1 VNKSHI
7 ISSKPRVLSPLD
19 AELDRLLDL
28 RLRGF
33 LTLPEYVRDR
43 NAVLERKGREARV

>member
-1 VNKSHI
+1 MKRPVI
-7 ISSKPRVLSPLD
+7 ITSSPRNPSPID

-33 LTLPEYVRDR
+33 LTLSQYIADR
-43 NAVLERKGREARV
+43 NAVLERKGREARA

>member
-1 VNKSHI
+1 MKRPVI
-7 ISSKPRVLSPLD
+7 LSSKPRALSPLD

-33 LTLPEYVRDR
+33 LTLNEYIADR
-43 NAVLERKGREARV
+43 NAVLARKASEARV